1 MHFFGFLFWIAL
13 FWLAFRMFRRW
24 RYCSPAGPRG
34 YGRFGGWYDSSE
46 FYAPK
51 ERVPASQPVT
61 RSKDQQD
68 YIDSLESRVSELEER
83 LDFTERLLESR
94 GEKGSTAT

>member
-1 MHFFGFLFWIAL
+1 MHFFGVLFWIAVL
-13 FWLAFRMFRRW
+13 WLAFRMLRRW
-24 RYCSPAGPRG
+24 RYCTAAGMRG

-51 ERVPASQPVT
+51 QRVPAPEPVT
-61 RSKDQQD
+61 RSKDQQE

-83 LDFTERLLESR
+83 LDFTERLLASR
-94 GEKGSTAT
+94 GEKEATA